1 MDETKL
7 TTSEKLIGFGTIVA
21 IILVLIALFSTFGTV
36 SAGQVGIKTQFG
48 KVVGTLQPGFYMKAP
63 FGIQQVH
70 KMDTRV
76 RKDDVKAEA
85 GSKDLQTVS
94 TDIVVN
100 YHISPNDAGQIYQT
114 IGNNEAVK
122 TNIVAPAVSEVVKAS
137 VALKTAEEILTK
149 RTELKADIDTK
160 LSTRLASYHIVV
172 DDVSIVNVDFSKE
185 FNAAIEAKQ
194 VAEQQA
200 QQAKFVAD
208 KAIKDAE
215 AMVNNAKG
223 QAEAQRLMQQS
234 LTSEL
239 LQKMAIEKWNGQL
252 PTYWTSGA
260 LPFINL
266 SK

>member
-1 MDETKL
+1 MDEFDKTVRN
-7 TTSEKLIGFGTIVA
+7 TIVGVVIGIVA
-21 IILVLIALFSTFGTV
+21 LITIFTTFGTV
-36 SAGQVGIKTQFG
+36 SAGEVGVLTQFG
-48 KVVGTLQPGFYMKAP
+48 KVIGTLQPGFYTKAP
-63 FGIQQVH
+63 WGIQSVN

-100 YHISPNDAGQIYQT
+100 YHISATKAGEIYQS

-137 VALKTAEEILTK
+137 VALKTAEEVLTK
-149 RTELKADIDTK
+149 RTELKADIDAK
-160 LSTRLASYHIVV
+160 LSERLTSYNIIV

-194 VAEQQA
+194 VAEQQS

-208 KAIKDAE
+208 KAVKDAE
-215 AMVNNAKG
+215 AIVNTAKG
-223 QAEAQRLMQQS
+223 QAEAQRLIQ
-234 LTSEL
+234 LTLTPEL
-239 LQKMAIEKWNGQL
+239 LQKIALDKWDGVL
-252 PTYWTSGA
+252 PTYMGSGP
-260 LPFINL
+260 LPFLNIT
-266 SK
+266 K